1 MATAT
6 SEAHKQKKKR
16 PGARK
21 KPAEPASR
29 GLSAAQLASAT
40 PPTQVTDLRRAIEQD
55 GGWVLGTYRE
65 PVGEHWHIL
74 AALPIEKVVPTPF
87 QRDLSE
93 SHVERLVAVIDK
105 MNRFLDPVIAVRTEE
120 GTYWTPNGHHR
131 TAALRNLGGKAI
143 VALVLPDT
151 HVAYQILA
159 LNTEKAHN
167 IREKSLEV
175 IRMARSLSSLESRA
189 EKDYAL
195 EFEEAA
201 YLTLGICYE
210 KRPRFSGGAYHAIL
224 RRVDSFLAA
233 SLTRALETREERAKS
248 LLDLDDAVVATVQAL
263 RERNFESPYL
273 KAFVVARIN
282 PLRFDRKARPSFEE
296 TIEKMLSRARRFD
309 AEKVRVDD
317 LAAASG
323 PPEE

>member
-1 MATAT
+1 MAAPAG
-6 SEAHKQKKKR
+6 EERAKRRPRARRKQ
-16 PGARK
+16 
-21 KPAEPASR
+21 AEPGSR
-29 GLSAAQLASAT
+29 GLSASQLASAT
-40 PPTQVTDLRRAIEQD
+40 PPPQVTDLRRAIEQD

-93 SHVERLVAVIDK
+93 SHVDRLVAVIDK
-105 MNRFLDPVIAVRTEE
+105 MERFLDPIIAVRTEE

-131 TAALRNLGGKAI
+131 TAALRRLGGKSI

-151 HVAYQILA
+151 QVAYQILA

-167 IREKSLEV
+167 IREKSIEV
-175 IRMARSLSSLESRA
+175 IRMARSLSTLESRA
-189 EKDYAL
+189 ERDYAL

-201 YLTLGICYE
+201 YLTLGVCYE
-210 KRPRFSGGAYHAIL
+210 QRPRFSGGAYHSIL
-224 RRVDSFLAA
+224 KRVDSFLA
-233 SLTRALETREERAKS
+233 SILPRALETREERAKS
-248 LLDLDDAVVATVQAL
+248 LLELDDAVVATVQAL
-263 RERNFESPYL
+263 KDRRFESPYL

-282 PLRFDRKARPSFEE
+282 PLRFDRKARPAFEE
-296 TIEKMLSRARRFD
+296 TLEKMLSRARRFD

-323 PPEE
+323 SPEE